1 MAAKDIKVKKKL
13 IEMLQ
18 DKDCRVAILAQ
29 DCLAEMGSTKEVPDS
44 TYRYIIN
51 NEELEYI
58 IIARRELW
66 RKKRNKILENI
77 VLEIIECEDE
87 YRMYKIIDL
96 ITPRIIRSEKIKN
109 KMKKAIENGEIKMEC
124 VKKRMKDYIREYE
137 HDDKK
142 HKKSIKFDT
151 ENAEKN

>member
-29 DCLAEMGSTKEVPDS
+29 DCLAEMGSTKEVSYS

-58 IIARRELW
+58 KIAIRELW
-66 RKKRNKILENI
+66 KKKRNNKLENI

-87 YRMYKIIDL
+87 YRMYSIIDR
-96 ITPRIIRSEKIKN
+96 ITPRVIRSAKIRN

-124 VKKRMKDYIREYE
+124 VKKRMKSYIREYE
-137 HDDKK
+137 HDEKK
-142 HKKSIKFDT
+142 QKKGIK
-151 ENAEKN
+151 